1 METQSF
7 TNRIRVALIAMVALL
22 IASPSWASKPGEP
35 TAVIQKTVDQVL
47 GVLRDKTLQDPS
59 RRKERLAKIRVI
71 ADDIFAWDLM
81 AMRSL
86 GPTWRTLDD
95 EKRSRFVTVFKE
107 ILADQYLD
115 DMDNFQGTE
124 TVDVHGAKPQG
135 EQWTVETTLITHS
148 RERVPIH
155 YFMHKSEAGW
165 RVHDFSVEGV
175 SLVNHYRKSFRRFLV
190 NESFD
195 ALLRRLERKS
205 TTASR

>member
-1 METQSF
+1 M
-7 TNRIRVALIAMVALL
+7 ALL
-22 IASPSWASKPGEP
+22 TASLGWASKPGEP

-47 GVLRDKTLQDPS
+47 EVLRDKNLQVPS

-86 GPTWRTLDD
+86 GPTWRDLDD
-95 EKRSRFVTVFKE
+95 DKRSRFVSAFRE

-124 TVDVHGAKPQG
+124 TVDVHGAKSQG
-135 EQWTVETTLITHS
+135 GHWSVETTLITHS

-155 YFMHKSEAGW
+155 YFMHKGEAGW

-205 TTASR
+205 AAVSR